1 MNADPPASFT
11 GFQTVIEHF
20 ISILLSLGGAA
31 VLVMF
36 LVGGFQYLLAAGDK
50 EATAKAQRSLQWT
63 IWGLVIIV
71 SSWAIIN
78 LLGSF
83 LGVDFSVFSICLP
96 GSPNC

>member
-1 MNADPPASFT
+1 MGASPASFT
-11 GFQTVIEHF
+11 DFQTVIEHF
-20 ISILLSLGGAA
+20 VSNLLYLGGVA

-50 EATAKAQRSLQWT
+50 EATAKAQRTLQWT

-71 SSWAIIN
+71 SSWAIMN

-83 LGVDFSVFSICLP
+83 LGVNFTTFKITL
-96 GSPNC
+96 

>member
-1 MNADPPASFT
+1 MDAGPASFND
-11 GFQTVIEHF
+11 FQGVIEHF
-20 ISILLSLGGAA
+20 VSILLAMGGAA

-50 EATAKAQRSLQWT
+50 EATAKAQRTLQWT

-71 SSWAIIN
+71 SSWAIMN

-83 LGVDFSVFSICLP
+83 LGVDFSTFKITL
-96 GSPNC
+96 

>member
-1 MNADPPASFT
+1 MPASFT
-11 GFQTVIEHF
+11 DFQTVIEHF
-20 ISILLSLGGAA
+20 VSNLLYLGGVA

-50 EATAKAQRSLQWT
+50 EATAKAQRTLQWT

-71 SSWAIIN
+71 SSWAIMN

-83 LGVDFSVFSICLP
+83 LGVNFTTFKITL
-96 GSPNC
+96 